1 MHTYILLYL
10 YNLYKNVYRS
20 TVVESKTLEQPK
32 CPISDTEDKGT
43 LVYSYTG
50 ILDFSDL
57 NELQPQAPESQNQ
70 STFEGES
77 SFRGKQVTEECGH
90 VIPFL

>member
-1 MHTYILLYL
+1 MRTYILLH
-10 YNLYKNVYRS
+10 LYKNVHRS
-20 TVVESKTLEQPK
+20 TVVESKTPEQPK
-32 CPISDTEDKGT
+32 CPISGTEDKGT

-57 NELQPQAPESQNQ
+57 NELQPHASESQNQ

-77 SFRGKQVTEECGH
+77 SGRGKQVTEECGH